1 MLRQIFQLKRVLTW
15 AAALAALVAVVAPA
29 SAAVIQ
35 QTSFG
40 ISGAF
45 NIPSG
50 SHLGNTDSITIAHGG
65 AIIVTAEDNYD
76 LAGLVTWGQ
85 PGTLKNIP
93 SLSAFTPIASYL
105 TLSSGVSLDLNE
117 LQIVGRSGPT
127 PGFLNL
133 FGRGILH
140 APGFD
145 ATEALFSWTGTTTDN
160 LSFTFAVHTS
170 AVPEP
175 LPIAMMG
182 FGLIAL
188 AWVRRRQL
196 NARL

>member
-1 MLRQIFQLKRVLTW
+1 MLRQIFQLKRLFAM
-15 AAALAALVAVVAPA
+15 AAALAALVTVSVPA

-50 SHLGNTDSITIAHGG
+50 SHLGNTDAITIANNGT
-65 AIIVTAEDNYD
+65 IIVTAPDTFD
-76 LAGLVTWGQ
+76 LAGIVNWGQ
-85 PGTLKNIP
+85 LGTLKNIP
-93 SLSAFTPIASYL
+93 SLAAFTPISGYL

-117 LQIVGRSGPT
+117 LSIVSRTGPT

-145 ATEALFSWTGTTTDN
+145 ATEALFSWSGTTTDN
-160 LSFTFAVHTS
+160 MSFTFSVHTS

-175 LPIAMMG
+175 LPVALL
-182 FGLIAL
+182 GLGL
-188 AWVRRRQL
+188 LSLVWMRRREL
-196 NARL
+196 TARL